1 MGFKRYTLAAALL
14 MGAVQLF
21 GAATPAA
28 AAGKT
33 CKLEISGND
42 MMQFDKKELAAAGD
56 CTEVEVTLKH
66 SGKLQANVMGHNWV
80 LTKTADAAA
89 VSSAGLTA
97 GLKENHVPPG
107 DKRVI
112 AHTKVIG
119 GGQSDTV
126 KFSTASLKKG
136 EAYTFVCTF
145 PGHSSIMKGTFK
157 FG

>member
-14 MGAVQLF
+14 AGAVHVF
-21 GAATPAA
+21 GAAPAE

-33 CKLEISGND
+33 CKLEIGGND

-56 CTEVEVTLKH
+56 CTEVELTLKH
-66 SGKLQANVMGHNWV
+66 TGKLAANVMGHNWV

-89 VSSAGLTA
+89 VASAGLTA
-97 GLKENHVPPG
+97 GIKEQHVPPG

-119 GGQSDTV
+119 GGQTDTV
-126 KFSTASLKKG
+126 KFSTADLKKG
-136 EAYTFVCTF
+136 ESYTYECTF